1 MNINGEELTYVA
13 TQNDALIMVLKNKI
27 EKKKEKL
34 GSKIKFEPRTTCIIE
49 LFGEKVNIHTL
60 KIGSIEPYLLLLK
73 SMVDACDFSP
83 VSATSCVMS
92 GFTLEDWYNDFV
104 SKYNSLKYAD
114 DAAELVKLEKKL
126 DAMLSN
132 DKKIELEIEEIS
144 KLLGD

>member
-1 MNINGEELTYVA
+1 MNGKVCIYVA
-13 TQNDALIMVLKNKI
+13 TQNDALIMVLKDKI
-27 EKKKEKL
+27 EKKKKKL
-34 GSKIKFEPRTTCIIE
+34 GSKVKFEPKTTCIIE
-49 LFGEKVNIHTL
+49 LFGEKINIHTL
-60 KIGSIEPYLLLLK
+60 RIGSIEPYLLMLK
-73 SMVDACDFSP
+73 SMVDACDYSP
-83 VSATSCVMS
+83 VSSTSCIMS

>member
-1 MNINGEELTYVA
+1 MA

-27 EKKKEKL
+27 EKKKL
-34 GSKIKFEPRTTCIIE
+34 GSKVKFEPKTTCIIE

-60 KIGSIEPYLLLLK
+60 RLGTIEPYLLLLK

-83 VSATSCVMS
+83 VSSTSCVMA

-104 SKYNSLKYAD
+104 SKYNSLKYAE
-114 DAAELVKLEKKL
+114 DAAELAALEKKL
-126 DAMLSN
+126 DNMLSN